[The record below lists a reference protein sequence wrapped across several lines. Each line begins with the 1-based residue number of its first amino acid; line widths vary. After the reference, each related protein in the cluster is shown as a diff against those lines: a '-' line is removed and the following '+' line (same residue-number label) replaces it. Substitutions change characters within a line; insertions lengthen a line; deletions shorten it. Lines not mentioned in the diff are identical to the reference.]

1 MRAYGEALPSLP
13 LSYAKIVRKDRTFYD
28 PADRKKKQTI
38 RRVRQEYGLI
48 LPFRSVGNEHK
59 EQTVMSVLTFDKK
72 ELGNLEYSLQRE
84 MLATD
89 RRGGYMSTTIV
100 CCNTRKYHGLMVAP
114 IDDSDRAYVL
124 LSSVDETVVH
134 DGQSFNLALHRFPGT
149 YEPRGHKYITDF
161 EYTPTPTITY
171 RVGSIVLRKELLWI
185 HNRTQLM
192 IRYTLLE
199 APSDVRLRLR
209 PFFAFRDKHALTHA
223 NMEADGRSRPI
234 PGGVKCRLY
243 SDFPWL
249 YLQTDCR
256 DAEFVP
262 APDWYYNFEYA
273 REIERGYEGDEDLL
287 TTGYFELSLGRRQSV
302 IFSASVEAIPDPA
315 AIGGMFAEALSARS
329 RKVDFLSCL
338 RHSARQFVVRR
349 RDGRA
354 EVLAGYPWYGQIGRQ
369 TLVALPGIAL
379 EQGRTEDCLDVLDTV
394 VRGRRDGMFTGSFSA
409 AEAADAPLWFFWVL
423 QQLQRTLGEEEIW
436 KRYGIVM
443 KELLAAYRRGVGGV
457 AVHDNGLVWASAP
470 DKALTWMNAL
480 AGGVPVV
487 SRDGYPVE
495 INALWYNAVCYALEL
510 ASRFGEEEFV
520 GEWKAW
526 PERIRNAF
534 REMFWSGDDGYPV
547 EINALWYNAVC
558 YALELASRFG
568 EEEFVGEWKAW
579 PERIRNA
586 FREMFWSGDDGYLA
600 DFVGPEGPNRWIR
613 PNMVVACGLDYKML
627 DEEQQASVLRI
638 VGQHLLTPKG
648 LRSLSPRNPRYKNR
662 CEGDEAVRAEASMNG
677 SVWVWPLWF
686 YVKASFDLGGREFL
700 PRAEELLAR
709 FGEEIQSYGIGSIN
723 ELFDGDPPHAPWGA
737 VSQAWS
743 VGAVLMIRETTER
756 WRRRRGHGLLPGL
769 RKKR

>member
-1 MRAYGEALPSLP
+1 
-13 LSYAKIVRKDRTFYD
+13 
-28 PADRKKKQTI
+28 
-38 RRVRQEYGLI
+38 
-48 LPFRSVGNEHK
+48 
-59 EQTVMSVLTFDKK
+59 MSVLTFDKK

-315 AIGGMFAEALSARS
+315 AIGGMFA
-329 RKVDFLSCL
+329 
-338 RHSARQFVVRR
+338 
-349 RDGRA
+349 
-354 EVLAGYPWYGQIGRQ
+354 
-369 TLVALPGIAL
+369 
-379 EQGRTEDCLDVLDTV
+379 
-394 VRGRRDGMFTGSFSA
+394 
-409 AEAADAPLWFFWVL
+409 DAPLWFFWVL

-470 DKALTWMNAL
+470 GKALTWMNAL

-487 SRDGYPVE
+487 SR
-495 INALWYNAVCYALEL
+495 
-510 ASRFGEEEFV
+510 
-520 GEWKAW
+520 
-526 PERIRNAF
+526 
-534 REMFWSGDDGYPV
+534 DGYPV

-677 SVWVWPLWF
+677 SVWVWLLWF

-723 ELFDGDPPHAPWGA
+723 ELFDGDPPHAPRGA

>member
-13 LSYAKIVRKDRTFYD
+13 LSYAKIVRKDRAFYD

-100 CCNTRKYHGLMVAP
+100 CCNTRKYHGLMVTP

-287 TTGYFELSLGRRQSV
+287 TTG
-302 IFSASVEAIPDPA
+302 
-315 AIGGMFAEALSARS
+315 
-329 RKVDFLSCL
+329 
-338 RHSARQFVVRR
+338 
-349 RDGRA
+349 
-354 EVLAGYPWYGQIGRQ
+354 
-369 TLVALPGIAL
+369 
-379 EQGRTEDCLDVLDTV
+379 
-394 VRGRRDGMFTGSFSA
+394 SFSA

-470 DKALTWMNAL
+470 GKALTWMNAL

-487 SRDGYPVE
+487 SR
-495 INALWYNAVCYALEL
+495 
-510 ASRFGEEEFV
+510 
-520 GEWKAW
+520 
-526 PERIRNAF
+526 
-534 REMFWSGDDGYPV
+534 DGYPV

-662 CEGDEAVRAEASMNG
+662 CEGDEAARAEASMNG

-723 ELFDGDPPHAPWGA
+723 ELFDGDPPHAPRGA

>member
-1 MRAYGEALPSLP
+1 
-13 LSYAKIVRKDRTFYD
+13 
-28 PADRKKKQTI
+28 
-38 RRVRQEYGLI
+38 
-48 LPFRSVGNEHK
+48 
-59 EQTVMSVLTFDKK
+59 MSVLTFDKK

-394 VRGRRDGMFTGSFSA
+394 VRGRRDG
-409 AEAADAPLWFFWVL
+409 
-423 QQLQRTLGEEEIW
+423 
-436 KRYGIVM
+436 
-443 KELLAAYRRGVGGV
+443 
-457 AVHDNGLVWASAP
+457 
-470 DKALTWMNAL
+470 
-480 AGGVPVV
+480 
-487 SRDGYPVE
+487 
-495 INALWYNAVCYALEL
+495 
-510 ASRFGEEEFV
+510 
-520 GEWKAW
+520 
-526 PERIRNAF
+526 
-534 REMFWSGDDGYPV
+534 YPV

>member
-1 MRAYGEALPSLP
+1 
-13 LSYAKIVRKDRTFYD
+13 
-28 PADRKKKQTI
+28 
-38 RRVRQEYGLI
+38 
-48 LPFRSVGNEHK
+48 
-59 EQTVMSVLTFDKK
+59 MSVLTFDKK

-124 LSSVDETVVH
+124 LSSVDETVLH
-134 DGQSFNLALHRFPGT
+134 DGQPFNLALHRFPGT

-243 SDFPWL
+243 PDFPWL

-256 DAEFVP
+256 NAEFVP

-315 AIGGMFAEALSARS
+315 AIGGMF
-329 RKVDFLSCL
+329 
-338 RHSARQFVVRR
+338 
-349 RDGRA
+349 
-354 EVLAGYPWYGQIGRQ
+354 
-369 TLVALPGIAL
+369 
-379 EQGRTEDCLDVLDTV
+379 
-394 VRGRRDGMFTGSFSA
+394 
-409 AEAADAPLWFFWVL
+409 ADAPLWFFWVL

-534 REMFWSGDDGYPV
+534 REMFW
-547 EINALWYNAVC
+547 N
-558 YALELASRFG
+558 
-568 EEEFVGEWKAW
+568 
-579 PERIRNA
+579 
-586 FREMFWSGDDGYLA
+586 GDDGYLA
-600 DFVGPEGPNRWIR
+600 DFVGPEGPNWWIR

-662 CEGDEAVRAEASMNG
+662 CEGDEATRAEASMNG

-686 YVKASFDLGGREFL
+686 YAKASFDLGGREFL

-723 ELFDGDPPHAPWGA
+723 ELFDGDPPYVPRGA

-743 VGAVLMIRETTER
+743 VGAVLMIREATER
-756 WRRRRGHGLLPGL
+756 WHRRRGRGLLPGL

>member
-13 LSYAKIVRKDRTFYD
+13 LSYAKIVRKDRAFYD
-28 PADRKKKQTI
+28 PADRKKKQAI

-223 NMEADGRSRPI
+223 NMEADGRSWPI

-315 AIGGMFAEALSARS
+315 AIGGMFA
-329 RKVDFLSCL
+329 
-338 RHSARQFVVRR
+338 
-349 RDGRA
+349 
-354 EVLAGYPWYGQIGRQ
+354 
-369 TLVALPGIAL
+369 
-379 EQGRTEDCLDVLDTV
+379 
-394 VRGRRDGMFTGSFSA
+394 
-409 AEAADAPLWFFWVL
+409 DAPLWFFWVL

-470 DKALTWMNAL
+470 GKALTWMNAL

-534 REMFWSGDDGYPV
+534 REMFWS
-547 EINALWYNAVC
+547 
-558 YALELASRFG
+558 S
-568 EEEFVGEWKAW
+568 
-579 PERIRNA
+579 
-586 FREMFWSGDDGYLA
+586 DDGYLA

-662 CEGDEAVRAEASMNG
+662 CEGDEAARAEASMNG

-709 FGEEIQSYGIGSIN
+709 FGEEILSYGIGSIN
-723 ELFDGDPPHAPWGA
+723 ELFDGDPPHAPRGA

>member
-1 MRAYGEALPSLP
+1 
-13 LSYAKIVRKDRTFYD
+13 
-28 PADRKKKQTI
+28 
-38 RRVRQEYGLI
+38 
-48 LPFRSVGNEHK
+48 
-59 EQTVMSVLTFDKK
+59 MSVLTFDKK

-223 NMEADGRSRPI
+223 NMEA
-234 PGGVKCRLY
+234 
-243 SDFPWL
+243 
-249 YLQTDCR
+249 
-256 DAEFVP
+256 
-262 APDWYYNFEYA
+262 
-273 REIERGYEGDEDLL
+273 
-287 TTGYFELSLGRRQSV
+287 
-302 IFSASVEAIPDPA
+302 
-315 AIGGMFAEALSARS
+315 
-329 RKVDFLSCL
+329 
-338 RHSARQFVVRR
+338 
-349 RDGRA
+349 
-354 EVLAGYPWYGQIGRQ
+354 
-369 TLVALPGIAL
+369 
-379 EQGRTEDCLDVLDTV
+379 
-394 VRGRRDGMFTGSFSA
+394 
-409 AEAADAPLWFFWVL
+409 ADAPLWFFWVL
-423 QQLQRTLGEEEIW
+423 QRLQRTLGEEEIW
-436 KRYGIVM
+436 KRYGTVM

-470 DKALTWMNAL
+470 DKALTWMNAV
-480 AGGVPVV
+480 ADGVPVV

-534 REMFWSGDDGYPV
+534 REMFW
-547 EINALWYNAVC
+547 N
-558 YALELASRFG
+558 
-568 EEEFVGEWKAW
+568 
-579 PERIRNA
+579 
-586 FREMFWSGDDGYLA
+586 GDDGYLA
-600 DFVGPEGPNRWIR
+600 DFVGPEGPNWWIR

-627 DEEQQASVLRI
+627 DEEQQASILRV

-662 CEGDEAVRAEASMNG
+662 CEGDEATRAEASMNG

-686 YVKASFDLGGREFL
+686 YAKASFDLAGREFL
-700 PRAEELLAR
+700 PQAGDMLAR

-723 ELFDGDPPHAPWGA
+723 ELFDGDPPYVPRGA

-743 VGAVLMIRETTER
+743 VGAVLMIREATER
-756 WRRRRGHGLLPGL
+756 WHRRRGRGLLPGL

>member
-315 AIGGMFAEALSARS
+315 AIGGMFA
-329 RKVDFLSCL
+329 
-338 RHSARQFVVRR
+338 
-349 RDGRA
+349 
-354 EVLAGYPWYGQIGRQ
+354 
-369 TLVALPGIAL
+369 
-379 EQGRTEDCLDVLDTV
+379 
-394 VRGRRDGMFTGSFSA
+394 
-409 AEAADAPLWFFWVL
+409 DAPLWFFWVL

-487 SRDGYPVE
+487 SR
-495 INALWYNAVCYALEL
+495 
-510 ASRFGEEEFV
+510 
-520 GEWKAW
+520 
-526 PERIRNAF
+526 
-534 REMFWSGDDGYPV
+534 DGYPV

-743 VGAVLMIRETTER
+743 VGAVLMICETTER

>member
-1 MRAYGEALPSLP
+1 
-13 LSYAKIVRKDRTFYD
+13 
-28 PADRKKKQTI
+28 
-38 RRVRQEYGLI
+38 
-48 LPFRSVGNEHK
+48 
-59 EQTVMSVLTFDKK
+59 MSVLTFDKK

-315 AIGGMFAEALSARS
+315 AIGGMFA
-329 RKVDFLSCL
+329 
-338 RHSARQFVVRR
+338 
-349 RDGRA
+349 
-354 EVLAGYPWYGQIGRQ
+354 
-369 TLVALPGIAL
+369 
-379 EQGRTEDCLDVLDTV
+379 
-394 VRGRRDGMFTGSFSA
+394 
-409 AEAADAPLWFFWVL
+409 DAPLWFFWVL

-487 SRDGYPVE
+487 SR
-495 INALWYNAVCYALEL
+495 
-510 ASRFGEEEFV
+510 
-520 GEWKAW
+520 
-526 PERIRNAF
+526 
-534 REMFWSGDDGYPV
+534 DGYPV

-723 ELFDGDPPHAPWGA
+723 ELFDGDPPHAPWSA

>member
-1 MRAYGEALPSLP
+1 M
-13 LSYAKIVRKDRTFYD
+13 
-28 PADRKKKQTI
+28 
-38 RRVRQEYGLI
+38 
-48 LPFRSVGNEHK
+48 
-59 EQTVMSVLTFDKK
+59 
-72 ELGNLEYSLQRE
+72 
-84 MLATD
+84 
-89 RRGGYMSTTIV
+89 
-100 CCNTRKYHGLMVAP
+100 
-114 IDDSDRAYVL
+114 
-124 LSSVDETVVH
+124 
-134 DGQSFNLALHRFPGT
+134 
-149 YEPRGHKYITDF
+149 
-161 EYTPTPTITY
+161 
-171 RVGSIVLRKELLWI
+171 
-185 HNRTQLM
+185 
-192 IRYTLLE
+192 
-199 APSDVRLRLR
+199 
-209 PFFAFRDKHALTHA
+209 
-223 NMEADGRSRPI
+223 
-234 PGGVKCRLY
+234 
-243 SDFPWL
+243 
-249 YLQTDCR
+249 
-256 DAEFVP
+256 
-262 APDWYYNFEYA
+262 
-273 REIERGYEGDEDLL
+273 
-287 TTGYFELSLGRRQSV
+287 

-423 QQLQRTLGEEEIW
+423 QQLQRTLCEEEIW

-487 SRDGYPVE
+487 SR
-495 INALWYNAVCYALEL
+495 
-510 ASRFGEEEFV
+510 
-520 GEWKAW
+520 
-526 PERIRNAF
+526 
-534 REMFWSGDDGYPV
+534 DGYPV

>member
-1 MRAYGEALPSLP
+1 
-13 LSYAKIVRKDRTFYD
+13 
-28 PADRKKKQTI
+28 
-38 RRVRQEYGLI
+38 
-48 LPFRSVGNEHK
+48 
-59 EQTVMSVLTFDKK
+59 MSVLTFDKK

-315 AIGGMFAEALSARS
+315 AIGGMFA
-329 RKVDFLSCL
+329 
-338 RHSARQFVVRR
+338 
-349 RDGRA
+349 
-354 EVLAGYPWYGQIGRQ
+354 
-369 TLVALPGIAL
+369 
-379 EQGRTEDCLDVLDTV
+379 
-394 VRGRRDGMFTGSFSA
+394 
-409 AEAADAPLWFFWVL
+409 DAPLWFFWVL

-470 DKALTWMNAL
+470 GKALTWMNAL

-487 SRDGYPVE
+487 SR
-495 INALWYNAVCYALEL
+495 
-510 ASRFGEEEFV
+510 
-520 GEWKAW
+520 
-526 PERIRNAF
+526 
-534 REMFWSGDDGYPV
+534 DGYPV

-723 ELFDGDPPHAPWGA
+723 ELFDGDPPHAPRGA

>member
-13 LSYAKIVRKDRTFYD
+13 LSYAKIVRKDLAFYD
-28 PADRKKKQTI
+28 PADRKKKQAI

-161 EYTPTPTITY
+161 E
-171 RVGSIVLRKELLWI
+171 
-185 HNRTQLM
+185 
-192 IRYTLLE
+192 
-199 APSDVRLRLR
+199 
-209 PFFAFRDKHALTHA
+209 
-223 NMEADGRSRPI
+223 
-234 PGGVKCRLY
+234 
-243 SDFPWL
+243 
-249 YLQTDCR
+249 
-256 DAEFVP
+256 
-262 APDWYYNFEYA
+262 
-273 REIERGYEGDEDLL
+273 
-287 TTGYFELSLGRRQSV
+287 
-302 IFSASVEAIPDPA
+302 
-315 AIGGMFAEALSARS
+315 
-329 RKVDFLSCL
+329 FLSCL

-470 DKALTWMNAL
+470 GKALTWMNAL

-534 REMFWSGDDGYPV
+534 REMFWS
-547 EINALWYNAVC
+547 
-558 YALELASRFG
+558 S
-568 EEEFVGEWKAW
+568 
-579 PERIRNA
+579 
-586 FREMFWSGDDGYLA
+586 DDGYLA

-723 ELFDGDPPHAPWGA
+723 ELFDGDPPHAPRGA

>member
-1 MRAYGEALPSLP
+1 
-13 LSYAKIVRKDRTFYD
+13 
-28 PADRKKKQTI
+28 
-38 RRVRQEYGLI
+38 
-48 LPFRSVGNEHK
+48 
-59 EQTVMSVLTFDKK
+59 MSVLTFDKK

-315 AIGGMFAEALSARS
+315 AIGGMFA
-329 RKVDFLSCL
+329 
-338 RHSARQFVVRR
+338 
-349 RDGRA
+349 
-354 EVLAGYPWYGQIGRQ
+354 
-369 TLVALPGIAL
+369 
-379 EQGRTEDCLDVLDTV
+379 
-394 VRGRRDGMFTGSFSA
+394 
-409 AEAADAPLWFFWVL
+409 DAPLWFFWVL

-470 DKALTWMNAL
+470 GKALTWMNAL

-510 ASRFGEEEFV
+510 AS
-520 GEWKAW
+520 
-526 PERIRNAF
+526 
-534 REMFWSGDDGYPV
+534 
-547 EINALWYNAVC
+547 C
-558 YALELASRFG
+558 FG

-662 CEGDEAVRAEASMNG
+662 CEGDEAVRAEASVNG

>member
-1 MRAYGEALPSLP
+1 
-13 LSYAKIVRKDRTFYD
+13 
-28 PADRKKKQTI
+28 
-38 RRVRQEYGLI
+38 
-48 LPFRSVGNEHK
+48 
-59 EQTVMSVLTFDKK
+59 MSVLTFDKK

-315 AIGGMFAEALSARS
+315 TIGGMF
-329 RKVDFLSCL
+329 
-338 RHSARQFVVRR
+338 
-349 RDGRA
+349 
-354 EVLAGYPWYGQIGRQ
+354 
-369 TLVALPGIAL
+369 
-379 EQGRTEDCLDVLDTV
+379 
-394 VRGRRDGMFTGSFSA
+394 
-409 AEAADAPLWFFWVL
+409 ADAPLWFFWVL

-487 SRDGYPVE
+487 SR
-495 INALWYNAVCYALEL
+495 
-510 ASRFGEEEFV
+510 
-520 GEWKAW
+520 
-526 PERIRNAF
+526 
-534 REMFWSGDDGYPV
+534 DGYPV

>member
-315 AIGGMFAEALSARS
+315 AIGGMFA
-329 RKVDFLSCL
+329 
-338 RHSARQFVVRR
+338 
-349 RDGRA
+349 
-354 EVLAGYPWYGQIGRQ
+354 
-369 TLVALPGIAL
+369 
-379 EQGRTEDCLDVLDTV
+379 
-394 VRGRRDGMFTGSFSA
+394 
-409 AEAADAPLWFFWVL
+409 DAPLWFFWVL

-534 REMFWSGDDGYPV
+534 REMFWSGDDGY
-547 EINALWYNAVC
+547 
-558 YALELASRFG
+558 
-568 EEEFVGEWKAW
+568 
-579 PERIRNA
+579 
-586 FREMFWSGDDGYLA
+586 LA

-662 CEGDEAVRAEASMNG
+662 CEGDEAARAEASMNG

>member
-13 LSYAKIVRKDRTFYD
+13 LSYAKIVRKDRAFYD
-28 PADRKKKQTI
+28 PADRKKKQAI
-38 RRVRQEYGLI
+38 RRGRQEYGLI

-223 NMEADGRSRPI
+223 NMVADGRSRPI

-315 AIGGMFAEALSARS
+315 AIGGMFA
-329 RKVDFLSCL
+329 
-338 RHSARQFVVRR
+338 
-349 RDGRA
+349 
-354 EVLAGYPWYGQIGRQ
+354 
-369 TLVALPGIAL
+369 
-379 EQGRTEDCLDVLDTV
+379 
-394 VRGRRDGMFTGSFSA
+394 
-409 AEAADAPLWFFWVL
+409 DAPLWFFWVL

-470 DKALTWMNAL
+470 GKALTWMNAL

-534 REMFWSGDDGYPV
+534 REMFWS
-547 EINALWYNAVC
+547 
-558 YALELASRFG
+558 S
-568 EEEFVGEWKAW
+568 
-579 PERIRNA
+579 
-586 FREMFWSGDDGYLA
+586 DDGYLA

-662 CEGDEAVRAEASMNG
+662 CEGDEAARAEASMNG

-709 FGEEIQSYGIGSIN
+709 FGEEILSYGIGSIN
-723 ELFDGDPPHAPWGA
+723 ELFDGDPPHAPRGA

>member
-1 MRAYGEALPSLP
+1 VRAYGEALPSLP

-315 AIGGMFAEALSARS
+315 AIGGMFA
-329 RKVDFLSCL
+329 
-338 RHSARQFVVRR
+338 
-349 RDGRA
+349 
-354 EVLAGYPWYGQIGRQ
+354 
-369 TLVALPGIAL
+369 
-379 EQGRTEDCLDVLDTV
+379 
-394 VRGRRDGMFTGSFSA
+394 
-409 AEAADAPLWFFWVL
+409 DAPLWFFWVL

-470 DKALTWMNAL
+470 DKALTWMNAV
-480 AGGVPVV
+480 ADGVPVV

-534 REMFWSGDDGYPV
+534 REMFW
-547 EINALWYNAVC
+547 N
-558 YALELASRFG
+558 
-568 EEEFVGEWKAW
+568 
-579 PERIRNA
+579 
-586 FREMFWSGDDGYLA
+586 GDDGYLA

>member
-1 MRAYGEALPSLP
+1 
-13 LSYAKIVRKDRTFYD
+13 
-28 PADRKKKQTI
+28 
-38 RRVRQEYGLI
+38 
-48 LPFRSVGNEHK
+48 
-59 EQTVMSVLTFDKK
+59 MSVLTFDKK

-124 LSSVDETVVH
+124 LSSVDETVLH
-134 DGQSFNLALHRFPGT
+134 DGQPFNLALHRFPGT

-243 SDFPWL
+243 PDFPWL

-256 DAEFVP
+256 NAEFVP
-262 APDWYYNFEYA
+262 APDWYYNFEYVK
-273 REIERGYEGDEDLL
+273 EIERGYEGDEDLL

-315 AIGGMFAEALSARS
+315 AIGGMF
-329 RKVDFLSCL
+329 
-338 RHSARQFVVRR
+338 
-349 RDGRA
+349 
-354 EVLAGYPWYGQIGRQ
+354 
-369 TLVALPGIAL
+369 
-379 EQGRTEDCLDVLDTV
+379 
-394 VRGRRDGMFTGSFSA
+394 
-409 AEAADAPLWFFWVL
+409 ADAPLWFFWVL

-487 SRDGYPVE
+487 SR
-495 INALWYNAVCYALEL
+495 
-510 ASRFGEEEFV
+510 
-520 GEWKAW
+520 
-526 PERIRNAF
+526 
-534 REMFWSGDDGYPV
+534 DGYPV

>member
-1 MRAYGEALPSLP
+1 
-13 LSYAKIVRKDRTFYD
+13 
-28 PADRKKKQTI
+28 
-38 RRVRQEYGLI
+38 
-48 LPFRSVGNEHK
+48 
-59 EQTVMSVLTFDKK
+59 MSVLTFDKK

-315 AIGGMFAEALSARS
+315 AIGGMFA
-329 RKVDFLSCL
+329 
-338 RHSARQFVVRR
+338 
-349 RDGRA
+349 
-354 EVLAGYPWYGQIGRQ
+354 
-369 TLVALPGIAL
+369 
-379 EQGRTEDCLDVLDTV
+379 
-394 VRGRRDGMFTGSFSA
+394 
-409 AEAADAPLWFFWVL
+409 DAPLWFFWVL

-526 PERIRNAF
+526 PEWIRNAF
-534 REMFWSGDDGYPV
+534 REMFWSD
-547 EINALWYNAVC
+547 
-558 YALELASRFG
+558 
-568 EEEFVGEWKAW
+568 
-579 PERIRNA
+579 
-586 FREMFWSGDDGYLA
+586 DDGYLA

-723 ELFDGDPPHAPWGA
+723 ELFDGDPPHAPRGA

>member
-13 LSYAKIVRKDRTFYD
+13 LSYAKIVRKDRAFYD
-28 PADRKKKQTI
+28 PADRKKKQAI

-315 AIGGMFAEALSARS
+315 AIGGMFA
-329 RKVDFLSCL
+329 
-338 RHSARQFVVRR
+338 
-349 RDGRA
+349 
-354 EVLAGYPWYGQIGRQ
+354 
-369 TLVALPGIAL
+369 
-379 EQGRTEDCLDVLDTV
+379 
-394 VRGRRDGMFTGSFSA
+394 
-409 AEAADAPLWFFWVL
+409 DAPLWFFWVL

-470 DKALTWMNAL
+470 GKALTWMNAL

-487 SRDGYPVE
+487 SR
-495 INALWYNAVCYALEL
+495 
-510 ASRFGEEEFV
+510 
-520 GEWKAW
+520 
-526 PERIRNAF
+526 
-534 REMFWSGDDGYPV
+534 DGYPV

-677 SVWVWPLWF
+677 SVWVWLLWF

-723 ELFDGDPPHAPWGA
+723 ELFDGDPPHAPRGA

>member
-1 MRAYGEALPSLP
+1 
-13 LSYAKIVRKDRTFYD
+13 
-28 PADRKKKQTI
+28 
-38 RRVRQEYGLI
+38 
-48 LPFRSVGNEHK
+48 
-59 EQTVMSVLTFDKK
+59 MSVLTFDKK

-100 CCNTRKYHGLMVAP
+100 CCNTRKYHGLMVTP

-287 TTGYFELSLGRRQSV
+287 TTGYFELNLGRRQSV

-394 VRGRRDGMFTGSFSA
+394 VRGRR
-409 AEAADAPLWFFWVL
+409 
-423 QQLQRTLGEEEIW
+423 
-436 KRYGIVM
+436 
-443 KELLAAYRRGVGGV
+443 
-457 AVHDNGLVWASAP
+457 
-470 DKALTWMNAL
+470 
-480 AGGVPVV
+480 
-487 SRDGYPVE
+487 
-495 INALWYNAVCYALEL
+495 
-510 ASRFGEEEFV
+510 
-520 GEWKAW
+520 
-526 PERIRNAF
+526 
-534 REMFWSGDDGYPV
+534 DGYPV

>member
-1 MRAYGEALPSLP
+1 
-13 LSYAKIVRKDRTFYD
+13 
-28 PADRKKKQTI
+28 
-38 RRVRQEYGLI
+38 
-48 LPFRSVGNEHK
+48 
-59 EQTVMSVLTFDKK
+59 MSVLTFDKK

-315 AIGGMFAEALSARS
+315 AIGGMFA
-329 RKVDFLSCL
+329 
-338 RHSARQFVVRR
+338 
-349 RDGRA
+349 
-354 EVLAGYPWYGQIGRQ
+354 
-369 TLVALPGIAL
+369 
-379 EQGRTEDCLDVLDTV
+379 
-394 VRGRRDGMFTGSFSA
+394 
-409 AEAADAPLWFFWVL
+409 DAPLWFFWVL

-470 DKALTWMNAL
+470 GKALTWMNAL

-534 REMFWSGDDGYPV
+534 REMFWSD
-547 EINALWYNAVC
+547 
-558 YALELASRFG
+558 
-568 EEEFVGEWKAW
+568 
-579 PERIRNA
+579 
-586 FREMFWSGDDGYLA
+586 DDGYLA

-723 ELFDGDPPHAPWGA
+723 ELFDGDPPHAPRGA

>member
-1 MRAYGEALPSLP
+1 
-13 LSYAKIVRKDRTFYD
+13 
-28 PADRKKKQTI
+28 
-38 RRVRQEYGLI
+38 
-48 LPFRSVGNEHK
+48 
-59 EQTVMSVLTFDKK
+59 MSVLTFDKK

-315 AIGGMFAEALSARS
+315 AIGGMFA
-329 RKVDFLSCL
+329 
-338 RHSARQFVVRR
+338 
-349 RDGRA
+349 
-354 EVLAGYPWYGQIGRQ
+354 
-369 TLVALPGIAL
+369 
-379 EQGRTEDCLDVLDTV
+379 
-394 VRGRRDGMFTGSFSA
+394 
-409 AEAADAPLWFFWVL
+409 DAPFWFFWVL

-470 DKALTWMNAL
+470 GKALTWMNAL

-487 SRDGYPVE
+487 SR
-495 INALWYNAVCYALEL
+495 
-510 ASRFGEEEFV
+510 
-520 GEWKAW
+520 
-526 PERIRNAF
+526 
-534 REMFWSGDDGYPV
+534 DGYPV

-662 CEGDEAVRAEASMNG
+662 CEGDEAARAEASMNG

-723 ELFDGDPPHAPWGA
+723 ELFDGDPPHAPRGA

>member
-1 MRAYGEALPSLP
+1 
-13 LSYAKIVRKDRTFYD
+13 
-28 PADRKKKQTI
+28 
-38 RRVRQEYGLI
+38 
-48 LPFRSVGNEHK
+48 
-59 EQTVMSVLTFDKK
+59 MSVLTFDKK

-124 LSSVDETVVH
+124 LSSVDETVLH
-134 DGQSFNLALHRFPGT
+134 DGQPFNLALHRFPGT

-185 HNRTQLM
+185 DNRTQLM

-243 SDFPWL
+243 PDFPWL

-256 DAEFVP
+256 NAEFVP

-315 AIGGMFAEALSARS
+315 AIGGMF
-329 RKVDFLSCL
+329 
-338 RHSARQFVVRR
+338 
-349 RDGRA
+349 
-354 EVLAGYPWYGQIGRQ
+354 
-369 TLVALPGIAL
+369 
-379 EQGRTEDCLDVLDTV
+379 
-394 VRGRRDGMFTGSFSA
+394 
-409 AEAADAPLWFFWVL
+409 ADAPLWFFWVL

-487 SRDGYPVE
+487 SR
-495 INALWYNAVCYALEL
+495 
-510 ASRFGEEEFV
+510 
-520 GEWKAW
+520 
-526 PERIRNAF
+526 
-534 REMFWSGDDGYPV
+534 DGYPV

>member
-1 MRAYGEALPSLP
+1 
-13 LSYAKIVRKDRTFYD
+13 
-28 PADRKKKQTI
+28 
-38 RRVRQEYGLI
+38 
-48 LPFRSVGNEHK
+48 
-59 EQTVMSVLTFDKK
+59 
-72 ELGNLEYSLQRE
+72 
-84 MLATD
+84 
-89 RRGGYMSTTIV
+89 
-100 CCNTRKYHGLMVAP
+100 
-114 IDDSDRAYVL
+114 
-124 LSSVDETVVH
+124 
-134 DGQSFNLALHRFPGT
+134 
-149 YEPRGHKYITDF
+149 
-161 EYTPTPTITY
+161 
-171 RVGSIVLRKELLWI
+171 
-185 HNRTQLM
+185 
-192 IRYTLLE
+192 
-199 APSDVRLRLR
+199 
-209 PFFAFRDKHALTHA
+209 
-223 NMEADGRSRPI
+223 
-234 PGGVKCRLY
+234 
-243 SDFPWL
+243 
-249 YLQTDCR
+249 
-256 DAEFVP
+256 
-262 APDWYYNFEYA
+262 
-273 REIERGYEGDEDLL
+273 
-287 TTGYFELSLGRRQSV
+287 
-302 IFSASVEAIPDPA
+302 
-315 AIGGMFAEALSARS
+315 
-329 RKVDFLSCL
+329 
-338 RHSARQFVVRR
+338 
-349 RDGRA
+349 
-354 EVLAGYPWYGQIGRQ
+354 
-369 TLVALPGIAL
+369 
-379 EQGRTEDCLDVLDTV
+379 
-394 VRGRRDGMFTGSFSA
+394 
-409 AEAADAPLWFFWVL
+409 
-423 QQLQRTLGEEEIW
+423 
-436 KRYGIVM
+436 M

-470 DKALTWMNAL
+470 GKALTWMNAL

-510 ASRFGEEEFV
+510 AS
-520 GEWKAW
+520 
-526 PERIRNAF
+526 
-534 REMFWSGDDGYPV
+534 
-547 EINALWYNAVC
+547 C
-558 YALELASRFG
+558 FG

-662 CEGDEAVRAEASMNG
+662 CEGDEAARAEASMNG

>member
-315 AIGGMFAEALSARS
+315 AIGGMFA
-329 RKVDFLSCL
+329 
-338 RHSARQFVVRR
+338 
-349 RDGRA
+349 
-354 EVLAGYPWYGQIGRQ
+354 
-369 TLVALPGIAL
+369 
-379 EQGRTEDCLDVLDTV
+379 
-394 VRGRRDGMFTGSFSA
+394 
-409 AEAADAPLWFFWVL
+409 DAPLWFFWVL

-487 SRDGYPVE
+487 SRDGYP
-495 INALWYNAVCYALEL
+495 
-510 ASRFGEEEFV
+510 G
-520 GEWKAW
+520 
-526 PERIRNAF
+526 
-534 REMFWSGDDGYPV
+534 

>member
-1 MRAYGEALPSLP
+1 
-13 LSYAKIVRKDRTFYD
+13 
-28 PADRKKKQTI
+28 
-38 RRVRQEYGLI
+38 
-48 LPFRSVGNEHK
+48 
-59 EQTVMSVLTFDKK
+59 MSVLTFDKK

-349 RDGRA
+349 QDGRA

-379 EQGRTEDCLDVLDTV
+379 EQGRTEDCLDV
-394 VRGRRDGMFTGSFSA
+394 
-409 AEAADAPLWFFWVL
+409 
-423 QQLQRTLGEEEIW
+423 
-436 KRYGIVM
+436 
-443 KELLAAYRRGVGGV
+443 
-457 AVHDNGLVWASAP
+457 HDNGLVWASAP
-470 DKALTWMNAL
+470 GKALTWMNAL

-534 REMFWSGDDGYPV
+534 REMFWSD
-547 EINALWYNAVC
+547 
-558 YALELASRFG
+558 
-568 EEEFVGEWKAW
+568 
-579 PERIRNA
+579 
-586 FREMFWSGDDGYLA
+586 DDGYLA

>member
-1 MRAYGEALPSLP
+1 
-13 LSYAKIVRKDRTFYD
+13 
-28 PADRKKKQTI
+28 
-38 RRVRQEYGLI
+38 
-48 LPFRSVGNEHK
+48 
-59 EQTVMSVLTFDKK
+59 MSVLTFDKK

-315 AIGGMFAEALSARS
+315 AIGGMFA
-329 RKVDFLSCL
+329 
-338 RHSARQFVVRR
+338 
-349 RDGRA
+349 
-354 EVLAGYPWYGQIGRQ
+354 
-369 TLVALPGIAL
+369 
-379 EQGRTEDCLDVLDTV
+379 
-394 VRGRRDGMFTGSFSA
+394 
-409 AEAADAPLWFFWVL
+409 DAPLWFFWVL

-487 SRDGYPVE
+487 SR
-495 INALWYNAVCYALEL
+495 
-510 ASRFGEEEFV
+510 
-520 GEWKAW
+520 
-526 PERIRNAF
+526 
-534 REMFWSGDDGYPV
+534 DGYPV

-723 ELFDGDPPHAPWGA
+723 ELFDGDPPHAPRGA

>member
-1 MRAYGEALPSLP
+1 
-13 LSYAKIVRKDRTFYD
+13 
-28 PADRKKKQTI
+28 
-38 RRVRQEYGLI
+38 
-48 LPFRSVGNEHK
+48 
-59 EQTVMSVLTFDKK
+59 MSVLTFDKK

-287 TTGYFELSLGRRQSV
+287 TTG
-302 IFSASVEAIPDPA
+302 
-315 AIGGMFAEALSARS
+315 
-329 RKVDFLSCL
+329 
-338 RHSARQFVVRR
+338 
-349 RDGRA
+349 
-354 EVLAGYPWYGQIGRQ
+354 
-369 TLVALPGIAL
+369 
-379 EQGRTEDCLDVLDTV
+379 
-394 VRGRRDGMFTGSFSA
+394 SFSA

-487 SRDGYPVE
+487 SR
-495 INALWYNAVCYALEL
+495 
-510 ASRFGEEEFV
+510 
-520 GEWKAW
+520 
-526 PERIRNAF
+526 
-534 REMFWSGDDGYPV
+534 DGYPV

>member
-1 MRAYGEALPSLP
+1 
-13 LSYAKIVRKDRTFYD
+13 
-28 PADRKKKQTI
+28 
-38 RRVRQEYGLI
+38 
-48 LPFRSVGNEHK
+48 
-59 EQTVMSVLTFDKK
+59 MSVLTFDKK

-349 RDGRA
+349 QDGRA

-369 TLVALPGIAL
+369 TLVALPGI
-379 EQGRTEDCLDVLDTV
+379 
-394 VRGRRDGMFTGSFSA
+394 
-409 AEAADAPLWFFWVL
+409 
-423 QQLQRTLGEEEIW
+423 
-436 KRYGIVM
+436 
-443 KELLAAYRRGVGGV
+443 
-457 AVHDNGLVWASAP
+457 
-470 DKALTWMNAL
+470 AL

-510 ASRFGEEEFV
+510 AS
-520 GEWKAW
+520 
-526 PERIRNAF
+526 
-534 REMFWSGDDGYPV
+534 
-547 EINALWYNAVC
+547 C
-558 YALELASRFG
+558 FG